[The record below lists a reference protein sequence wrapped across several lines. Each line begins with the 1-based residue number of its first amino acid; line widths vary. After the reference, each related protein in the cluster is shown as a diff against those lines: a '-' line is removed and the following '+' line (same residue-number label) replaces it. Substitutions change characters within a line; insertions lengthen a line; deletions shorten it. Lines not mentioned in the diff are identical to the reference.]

1 MRHLLAFCCAALLCG
16 CNHINGIFG
25 AEDEAELYTD
35 RALYGSE
42 DAITLTLAN
51 RADGKTLSYNLCAST
66 LEEYRGGRWQTT
78 AVQEDWV
85 CTAALYVLDAGK
97 QTSFVFD
104 FDQPMP
110 AGLYRFKG
118 MVFLQNKNTRLEL
131 LTNEFRVR

>member
-1 MRHLLAFCCAALLCG
+1 MRHLLAFCCAALLFG

-35 RALYGSE
+35 RAQYGSE

-51 RADGKTLSYNLCAST
+51 RADEKTLSYNLCSST
-66 LEEYRGGRWQTT
+66 LEEYREGKWQSS
-78 AVQEDWV
+78 ALQEGQA
-85 CTAALYVLDAGK
+85 CTAALYLLDAGK

-110 AGLYRFKG
+110 VGLYRFKG
-118 MVFLQNKNTRLEL
+118 MVFLQNKNTRIEL